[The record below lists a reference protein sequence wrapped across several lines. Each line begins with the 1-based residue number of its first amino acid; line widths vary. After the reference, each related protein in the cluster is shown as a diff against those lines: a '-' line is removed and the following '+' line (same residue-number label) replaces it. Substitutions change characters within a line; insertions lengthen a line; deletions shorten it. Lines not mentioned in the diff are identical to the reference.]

1 MKLWKL
7 SQLLTQLNAAD
18 VSAIDLALLT
28 KHIEMGDR
36 IFIYLKHCGID
47 TSYLD
52 NIDRAELRAEWKE
65 LQSDYQGPNHD
76 DGVSYLIELLN
87 QGSYYRVGDLDRVSR
102 IAGVDEAVRDALTEE
117 ARREQVYQVQRTQS
131 WWNPVYGLL
140 REGLWHV
147 TSPDGFRGIRGDGW
161 IDGKSGQM
169 SWAVSKNSYGYKRG
183 YNSLFDFETP
193 TEEECIRQWN
203 NAFSV
208 LYQRPINVLLQI
220 NRDVLEEKLI
230 ANSVALLDLD
240 QHDLVIWF
248 VEAWYPERIPVSAIT
263 KGVLFWKSPEVAFTE
278 FTDLQILEQA
288 IDAEL
293 QKPQEH

>member
-7 SQLLTQLNAAD
+7 TQFLTQLNAAD
-18 VSAIDLALLT
+18 ASAIDFDSLAR
-28 KHIEMGDR
+28 HIDMDDR
-36 IFIYLKHCGID
+36 LFIYLKKCGID
-47 TSYLD
+47 ISYLD
-52 NIDRAELRAEWKE
+52 QIDRAELQAEWQG
-65 LQSDYQGPNHD
+65 LQSEYQGPNHD

-87 QGSYYRVGDLDRVSR
+87 QGIRYRVGDLCCVSKV
-102 IAGVDEAVRDALTEE
+102 AGVDEAVRDALNEE
-117 ARREQVYQVQRTQS
+117 KLREMKYQAQRARS

-147 TSPDGFRGIRGDGW
+147 TSPDGFRGIRAGGW

-169 SWAVSKNSYGYKRG
+169 SWAVSKNSYGY
-183 YNSLFDFETP
+183 NSLFDFETP
-193 TEEECIRQWN
+193 TEEECIRQWDK
-203 NAFSV
+203 AFDI

-220 NRDVLEEKLI
+220 NRDVLEERLI
-230 ANSVALLDLD
+230 ANSVAMLDLN